1 MIIEE
6 ENLLSED
13 ECNFLI
19 NFHKKTWSSLGKFH
33 NKTKVLN
40 LTDIRDNFNFIK
52 ELEIRITNHIQ
63 KINKDTK
70 ILFCEIVEWKPK
82 TSMPLHLDF
91 NFNNYSS
98 IINLNN
104 NYIGGE
110 TIFAD
115 KRIIPKVGK
124 ITTFEGSKILH
135 GVNEIKEKSRFT
147 IPIWYVLK

>member
-33 NKTKVLN
+33 NKTKVL
-40 LTDIRDNFNFIK
+40 
-52 ELEIRITNHIQ
+52 TNHIQ

-115 KRIIPKVGK
+115 KKIIPKVGK